1 MSTLLEPIQL
11 GDLKLKNK
19 IIMAPLTRC
28 RADENR
34 APTGIVAKYYA
45 QRASAGLIITEATSI
60 SPMAVGYPS
69 TPGIWTDKQIQGWK
83 KVVDAVHK
91 KDGLIMLQLWH
102 VGRVSDPIFLDGK
115 TPISSS
121 AVKLN
126 SHVRLVRP
134 EKEYVTPQAM
144 TNQEIKDTIQDY
156 KQAAINAKLAGFDGV
171 EIHGANGYL
180 LDQFLQDS
188 TNKRTDEYGD
198 SLKNRAKLILEV
210 TDAVCEIW
218 GSQKVGIHI
227 APRCDTQDMGDSNP
241 LETFSY
247 LVSELDKRNL
257 AFIFSRAKIG
267 DDSLVK
273 TLKSKMNTNY
283 IVNQELGQK
292 TAESLIEK
300 GIADAVSWGQLI
312 IANPDLAYRF
322 ANDIRLNNPKPE
334 FYYHGGENGYTDYPF
349 AEQKSYCHTTT

>member
-1 MSTLLEPIQL
+1 MSILLEPVQL

-19 IIMAPLTRC
+19 IVMAPLTRC

-34 APTGIVAKYYA
+34 APTDMMAKHYA
-45 QRASAGLIITEATSI
+45 QRASAGMIITEATSI

-69 TPGIWTDKQIQGWK
+69 TPGIWTDIQIQGWK
-83 KVVDAVHK
+83 KVVDAVHNE
-91 KDGLIMLQLWH
+91 GGIIVLQLWH

-121 AVKLN
+121 AIKLN
-126 SHVRLVRP
+126 SHVKLVKP
-134 EKEYVTPQAM
+134 EKKYVTPRAM
-144 TNQEIKDTIQDY
+144 TLKEIKDTIQDY

-188 TNKRTDEYGD
+188 TNKRTDEYGG
-198 SLKNRAKLILEV
+198 SLENRAKLMLEV
-210 TDAVCEIW
+210 TDAVCEVW
-218 GSQKVGIHI
+218 GSGKVGVHI
-227 APRCDTQDMGDSNP
+227 APRCDTQDMGDSNL

-267 DDSLVK
+267 DDNLVE

-283 IVNQELGQK
+283 IINQELDQK
-292 TAESLIEK
+292 TAESLVEN
-300 GIADAVSWGQLI
+300 GTADAVSWGQLI
-312 IANPDLAYRF
+312 IANPDLAHRF
-322 ANDIRLNNPKPE
+322 ANDIELNKPKPE
-334 FYYHGGENGYTDYPF
+334 FYYYGGETGYTDYPF
-349 AEQKSYCHTTT
+349 AD